1 MTIMR
6 VVSTTLASAVLV
18 TASAC
23 AQESGSEA
31 VAEPEAS
38 GEPVAEFTMEDVNAA
53 PDSWRKVEADNMLVF
68 ETTKGRILI
77 EMLPSVAPNHAEQF
91 RTIAKSGDFDGTS
104 FHRVID
110 DFMAQGGDIQA
121 AKGRS
126 SGLPNLK
133 GEFTF
138 RRNPAEMT
146 ITPVGRDNEATQGL
160 YKGFPIAT
168 QSAYLAEMTK
178 DASVDSWIPHCPG
191 VVSTARTND
200 PNSANSQFFLMRH
213 QASHLDRQYTAWGR
227 VIDGFE
233 AVRAIKPGEG
243 QNGTPIENPD
253 ILKNAYMVSE
263 LPEEERPVA
272 YVQRTDTQ
280 VWTDKLQAAAES
292 DTDIC
297 DVERVP
303 AVVAE

>member
-1 MTIMR
+1 MR
-6 VVSTTLASAVLV
+6 VASTALASAVLV
-18 TASAC
+18 AAAAC
-23 AQESGSEA
+23 AQENGPESAAGT
-31 VAEPEAS
+31 EAS
-38 GEPVAEFTMEDVNAA
+38 GEPASEFTMEDVNAA

-68 ETTKGRILI
+68 DTTKGRILI
-77 EMLPSVAPNHAEQF
+77 EMLPPVAPNHAEQF
-91 RTIAKSGDFDGTS
+91 RMIARSGDFDGTN

-133 GEFTF
+133 GEFMF
-138 RRNPAEMT
+138 RRNPSEMT
-146 ITPVGRDNEATQGL
+146 ITPIGRKNEATQGL

-200 PNSANSQFFLMRH
+200 PNSANSQFFLMRY
-213 QASHLDRQYTAWGR
+213 QAAHLDKQYTAWGR

-233 AVRAIKPGEG
+233 AVRAIKAGEG

-253 ILKNAYMVSE
+253 TLKEAYMVSE
-263 LPEEERPVA
+263 LPEDERPVA
-272 YVQRTDTQ
+272 YVQRTDTP
-280 VWTDKLQAAAES
+280 VWAEKLQAAAES

-303 AVVAE
+303 AVIAE